1 MSFSRV
7 EKISLDRLVIG
18 DRQVRTREV
27 EEDIDELVANIR
39 VHGQLEPIIV
49 APLND
54 HDGHYEILAG
64 QRRWLAMR
72 RLGAREITAAV
83 IAERPDRD
91 VASALSISEN
101 LIRRDLSVLDL
112 IDACTSLYN
121 RYGSIKAVAERF
133 GLPYGRVRGYVK
145 FDRLRPELKEL
156 VRDGAIDL
164 KTAIRL
170 EDHCQRGDVDERQ
183 LRQLAAEVA
192 GMSMAQQSDFL
203 GAGPEVGPE
212 TGSVPHKPG
221 SVKQIIVTLTIADL
235 EALRAWARTKNLTQD
250 RAGARIIASFLRDIA
265 HEVSRNA

>member
-1 MSFSRV
+1 MVSFSRV
-7 EKISLDRLVIG
+7 EKIALDRLVIG
-18 DRQVRTREV
+18 GRQVRTREV
-27 EEDIDELVANIR
+27 EEDIDELVDNIR
-39 VHGQLEPIIV
+39 VHGQLEPVIV
-49 APLND
+49 APLD
-54 HDGHYEILAG
+54 DLDGHYEILAG

-83 IAERPDRD
+83 IDERPDHD

-133 GLPYGRVRGYVK
+133 GLPYGRVRRYVK

-156 VRDGAIDL
+156 VKDGAIDL
-164 KTAIRL
+164 KTAIKL

-183 LRQLAAEVA
+183 LRRLAAEVA
-192 GMSMAQQSDFL
+192 GMSMAQQSDFFS
-203 GAGPEVGPE
+203 AGEE
-212 TGSVPHKPG
+212 TGRAPHKPG
-221 SVKQIIVTLTIADL
+221 SVKQIIVTLTLADL

-250 RAGARIIASFLRDIA
+250 RAGARIIASFLRDLA
-265 HEVSRNA
+265 RGVPRNA